1 MEFGI
6 VPFLPPAWQP
16 FIGAWAHLERLP
28 FVKNLLALA
37 RQIDTLSR
45 WAAVVA
51 LWLVLICA
59 LVSAGNAL
67 SRYALD
73 LSSNAWLEL
82 QWYMFGA
89 TVLLG
94 APHLLNKNGHI
105 RVDLFYAKLNDRQ
118 RAWLDLGGLLA
129 FLLPFCYFMVIY
141 SWPWFLEAWQIN
153 EVSANAGGLIRWPV
167 KLLLPV
173 GFGLLALQGL
183 SEIIKRVAALR
194 GDIALDTN
202 YERPLQ

>member
-1 MEFGI
+1 MKQLLKLARGI
-6 VPFLPPAWQP
+6 DGLSR
-16 FIGAWAHLERLP
+16 IGAS
-28 FVKNLLALA
+28 V
-37 RQIDTLSR
+37 S
-45 WAAVVA
+45 

-67 SRYALD
+67 SRYAFD

-94 APHLLNKNGHI
+94 APHLLCTNGHI

-118 RAWLDLGGLLA
+118 RTWLDLAGLIV
-129 FLLPFCYFMVIY
+129 FLLPFAYFMVKF
-141 SWPWFLEAWQIN
+141 SWPFFVESWTIQET
-153 EVSANAGGLIRWPV
+153 SGNAGGLIRWPV
-167 KLLLPV
+167 KLLMPL
-173 GFGLLALQGL
+173 GFSMLILQGL
-183 SEIIKRVAALR
+183 SEIIKRIAALR
-194 GDIALDTN
+194 GDVKIDTH

>member
-1 MEFGI
+1 M
-6 VPFLPPAWQP
+6 
-16 FIGAWAHLERLP
+16 
-28 FVKNLLALA
+28 KTLLALA
-37 RQIDTLSR
+37 RQIDRLSR
-45 WAAVVA
+45 FAAVVA

-59 LVSAGNAL
+59 LVSAGNAM

-82 QWYMFGA
+82 QWYMFGG

-105 RVDLFYAKLNDRQ
+105 RVDILYARLNDRQ
-118 RAWLDLGGLLA
+118 RAWLDLLGLLL

-141 SWPWFLEAWQIN
+141 SWPWFVEAWQIN

-173 GFGLLALQGL
+173 GFALLSLQGL

-194 GDIALDTN
+194 GDIALDSH

>member
-1 MEFGI
+1 MQ
-6 VPFLPPAWQP
+6 QP
-16 FIGAWAHLERLP
+16 FHGVWIYLERLP

-37 RQIDTLSR
+37 RQIDALSR

-129 FLLPFCYFMVIY
+129 FLLPFCYFMVVY

-194 GDIALDTN
+194 GHIALDTN

>member
-1 MEFGI
+1 LKF
-6 VPFLPPAWQP
+6 
-16 FIGAWAHLERLP
+16 
-28 FVKNLLALA
+28 LLALA
-37 RQIDTLSR
+37 QRIDSLSHA
-45 WAAVVA
+45 AAVVA

-94 APHLLNKNGHI
+94 APKLLCTNGHI

-118 RAWLDLGGLLA
+118 RTWLDLAGLIV
-129 FLLPFCYFMVIY
+129 FLLPFAYVMVVY
-141 SWPWFLEAWQIN
+141 SWPWFVESWKQQEI
-153 EVSANAGGLIRWPV
+153 SANAGGLIRWPV
-167 KLLLPV
+167 KLLLPL
-173 GFGLLALQGL
+173 GFGLLILQGL
-183 SEIIKRVAALR
+183 SEIIKRIAALR
-194 GDIALDTN
+194 GDLAIDTH
-202 YERPLQ
+202 YERPQQ

>member
-1 MEFGI
+1 MAAIRQRPCLSGTA
-6 VPFLPPAWQP
+6 L
-16 FIGAWAHLERLP
+16 
-28 FVKNLLALA
+28 FVKTLLALA

-67 SRYALD
+67 SRYTLD

-118 RAWLDLGGLLA
+118 RAWLDLAGLLA

-141 SWPWFLEAWQIN
+141 SWPWFVEAWQIN

-173 GFGLLALQGL
+173 GFALLALQGL

-194 GDIALDTN
+194 GEIALDTN

>member
-1 MEFGI
+1 MKF
-6 VPFLPPAWQP
+6 
-16 FIGAWAHLERLP
+16 
-28 FVKNLLALA
+28 LLALA
-37 RQIDTLSR
+37 QRIDSLSHA
-45 WAAVVA
+45 AAVVA

-94 APHLLNKNGHI
+94 APKLLCTNGHI

-118 RAWLDLGGLLA
+118 RTWLDLAGLIV
-129 FLLPFCYFMVIY
+129 FLLPFAYVMVVY
-141 SWPWFLEAWQIN
+141 SWPWFVESWKQQEI
-153 EVSANAGGLIRWPV
+153 SANAGGLIRWPV
-167 KLLLPV
+167 KLLLPL
-173 GFGLLALQGL
+173 GFGLLILQGL
-183 SEIIKRVAALR
+183 SEIIKRIAALR
-194 GDIALDTN
+194 GDLAIDTH
-202 YERPLQ
+202 YERPQQ

>member
-1 MEFGI
+1 MN
-6 VPFLPPAWQP
+6 
-16 FIGAWAHLERLP
+16 
-28 FVKNLLALA
+28 KLLALA
-37 RQIDTLSR
+37 RQIDALSR
-45 WAAVVA
+45 AAALVA
-51 LWLVLICA
+51 IWLVLICA

-67 SRYALD
+67 SRYTLD
-73 LSSNAWLEL
+73 LSSNAWLEM

-118 RAWLDLGGLLA
+118 RAWLDLGGLIF
-129 FLLPFCYFMVIY
+129 FLLPFSYFMVLY
-141 SWPWFLEAWQIN
+141 SWPWFVEAWQIN
-153 EVSANAGGLIRWPV
+153 EISANAGGLVRWPV
-167 KLLLPV
+167 KLLLPL
-173 GFGLLALQGL
+173 GFGLLILQGL

-194 GDIALDTN
+194 GDIALDTH

>member
-1 MEFGI
+1 M
-6 VPFLPPAWQP
+6 
-16 FIGAWAHLERLP
+16 ERLP

-37 RQIDTLSR
+37 RQIDALSR

-129 FLLPFCYFMVIY
+129 FLLPFCYFMVVY

-194 GDIALDTN
+194 GHIALDTN

>member
-1 MEFGI
+1 MACNLLRPGMDGP
-6 VPFLPPAWQP
+6 VKPFLS
-16 FIGAWAHLERLP
+16 
-28 FVKNLLALA
+28 LA
-37 RQIDTLSR
+37 RQIDALSR
-45 WAAVVA
+45 AAAVVA

-59 LVSAGNAL
+59 LVSALNAL
-67 SRYALD
+67 TRYAFD

-82 QWYMFGA
+82 QWYMFGG

-94 APHLLNKNGHI
+94 APHLLNTNGHI

-118 RAWLDLGGLLA
+118 RTWLDLFGLVF
-129 FLLPFCYFMVIY
+129 FLLPFCYFMVSY
-141 SWPWFLEAWQIN
+141 SWPWFLESLAQG

-167 KLLLPV
+167 KLLLPL
-173 GFGLLALQGL
+173 GFGLLILQGL

-194 GDIALDTN
+194 GAIAIDTH

>member
-1 MEFGI
+1 MNF
-6 VPFLPPAWQP
+6 F
-16 FIGAWAHLERLP
+16 
-28 FVKNLLALA
+28 LALA
-37 RQIDTLSR
+37 RRIDALSKG
-45 WAAVVA
+45 AAVVSI
-51 LWLVLICA
+51 WLVLICA

-73 LSSNAWLEL
+73 MSSNAWLEL

-94 APHLLNKNGHI
+94 APRLLCTNGHI

-118 RAWLDLGGLLA
+118 RTWLDLAGLIV
-129 FLLPFCYFMVIY
+129 FLLPFGYFMVAY
-141 SWPWFLEAWQIN
+141 SWPWFVESWKIQEI
-153 EVSANAGGLIRWPV
+153 SANAGGLIRWPV

-173 GFGLLALQGL
+173 GFALLILQGL

-194 GDIALDTN
+194 GDLVIDTH
-202 YERPLQ
+202 YERPQQ

>member
-1 MEFGI
+1 MN
-6 VPFLPPAWQP
+6 
-16 FIGAWAHLERLP
+16 
-28 FVKNLLALA
+28 KLLALA
-37 RQIDTLSR
+37 RHIDALSR
-45 WAAVVA
+45 AAALVA
-51 LWLVLICA
+51 IWLVLICA

-73 LSSNAWLEL
+73 LSSNAWLEM

-118 RAWLDLGGLLA
+118 RAWLDLGGLIF
-129 FLLPFCYFMVIY
+129 FLLPFSYFMVLY
-141 SWPWFLEAWQIN
+141 SWPWFVEAWQIN
-153 EVSANAGGLIRWPV
+153 EISANAGGLVRWPV
-167 KLLLPV
+167 KLLLPL
-173 GFGLLALQGL
+173 GFGLLILQGL

-194 GDIALDTN
+194 GDIALDTH

>member
-1 MEFGI
+1 M
-6 VPFLPPAWQP
+6 
-16 FIGAWAHLERLP
+16 
-28 FVKNLLALA
+28 KKLLALA
-37 RQIDTLSR
+37 RQIDALSR
-45 WAAVVA
+45 AAALVA
-51 LWLVLICA
+51 IWLVLICA

-67 SRYALD
+67 SRYTLD
-73 LSSNAWLEL
+73 LSSNAWLEM

-118 RAWLDLGGLLA
+118 RAWLDLGGLIF
-129 FLLPFCYFMVIY
+129 FLLPFSYFMVLY
-141 SWPWFLEAWQIN
+141 SWPWFVEAWQIN
-153 EVSANAGGLIRWPV
+153 EISANAGGLVRWPV
-167 KLLLPV
+167 KLLLPL
-173 GFGLLALQGL
+173 GFGLLILQGL

-194 GDIALDTN
+194 GDIALDTH